1 MPREVRLVGFNHV
14 LSVVAEEHVVDDGVR
29 TNLDVR
35 LASGRDTCNVLSQR
49 STVTT
54 HIETAIHDG
63 RITFRSSYE
72 DRHLLCVRTDKI
84 EGCGRFE
91 IFCNTCYACCSKH
104 FVRIVVEVLPIRI
117 VFQVDVVGIRVRAV
131 TSTINVTFYVSHDTY
146 SIAGIDVT
154 RDIVTA
160 IYVVD
165 FTSQHSD
172 TCSVTCRNVVRVI
185 LRVKCYLRIRHRCGI
200 VVVIERLHVSFTTTA
215 IDVIDHHSC
224 TFNLHKQTFR
234 TGHTSLVTATIEVAD
249 PTLLQVPSGT
259 DSHIR
264 LVVSAKETSN
274 LVFSTAWIR
283 ESGVDP
289 H

>member
-1 MPREVRLVGFNHV
+1 MSRGVSLVGFYHV

-35 LASGRDTCNVLSQR
+35 LVSGRDTRYVLSQR

-63 RITFRSSYE
+63 RITFRTSYE
-72 DRHLLCVRTDKI
+72 DRHLLCVRTDKV
-84 EGCGRFE
+84 EGCDRLE
-91 IFCNTCYACCSKH
+91 VIRNTCYACCSKH
-104 FVRIVVEVLPIRI
+104 FVRIVVEILPIRI
-117 VFQVDVVGIRVRAV
+117 VFQVRVVGIRVRAV
-131 TSTINVTFYVSHDTY
+131 TSTINVTFYASHDTY

-185 LRVKCYLRIRHRCGI
+185 LGVKCYLRIRHRSIVI
-200 VVVIERLHVSFTTTA
+200 VVVQRLHVSFTTTA
-215 IDVIDHHSC
+215 IDVVNLHSC
-224 TFNLHKQTFR
+224 TFYL
-234 TGHTSLVTATIEVAD
+234 
-249 PTLLQVPSGT
+249 
-259 DSHIR
+259 
-264 LVVSAKETSN
+264 
-274 LVFSTAWIR
+274 
-283 ESGVDP
+283 
-289 H
+289 

>member
-1 MPREVRLVGFNHV
+1 M
-14 LSVVAEEHVVDDGVR
+14 
-29 TNLDVR
+29 
-35 LASGRDTCNVLSQR
+35 
-49 STVTT
+49 
-54 HIETAIHDG
+54 
-63 RITFRSSYE
+63 
-72 DRHLLCVRTDKI
+72 
-84 EGCGRFE
+84 
-91 IFCNTCYACCSKH
+91 
-104 FVRIVVEVLPIRI
+104 
-117 VFQVDVVGIRVRAV
+117 
-131 TSTINVTFYVSHDTY
+131 SHDTY

-185 LRVKCYLRIRHRCGI
+185 LGVKCYLRIRHRCSI

-249 PTLLQVPSGT
+249 SSFLQIPSGT

-264 LVVSAKETSN
+264 LVVSAKETSY
-274 LVFSTAWIR
+274 LVGITAWIR

-289 H
+289 HYLEARFGKQFAFTLCSHASIFDTVDNLARVVEANDRFISDSGIITATICIDDRTSKKFQVGLTELW